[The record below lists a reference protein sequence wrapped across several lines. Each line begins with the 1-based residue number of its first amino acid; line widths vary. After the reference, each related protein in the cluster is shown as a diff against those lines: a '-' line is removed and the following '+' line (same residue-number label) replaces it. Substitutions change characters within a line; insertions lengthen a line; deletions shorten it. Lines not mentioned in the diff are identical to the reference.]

1 MKRVRWTRF
10 GRVALVFLVLSA
22 ASRWGNAA
30 VGQVGPAHQPPAD
43 VSLWARL
50 GERLQ
55 TGLGD
60 LLGLIGFGNPDGHAK
75 AGGAGGRRPA
85 AASTSCASSGGTGT
99 SAGSSGSVQPGELF
113 PGIDPNGGFGSGN

>member
-30 VGQVGPAHQPPAD
+30 VGQVGPAHQPSAE

-60 LLGLIGFGNPDGHAK
+60 LLGLIGFGNPDSHAK
-75 AGGAGGRRPA
+75 AGGGAGGRRPA
-85 AASTSCASSGGTGT
+85 AASTSCASSGGT